1 MNSALNE
8 EVASVAKEAARTLAG
23 NFSEKLRPRLA
34 QIFIDTALVQAR
46 KMAGKDVVTAEIA
59 LESSIANIA
68 RHERVLLER
77 EASNVL
83 IAALMRVAGL
93 ITG

>member
-1 MNSALNE
+1 MSLPSQVE
-8 EVASVAKEAARTLAG
+8 TVASEAAKNLAV

-34 QIFIDTALVQAR
+34 KIFIDVALTQAR
-46 KMAGKDVVTAEIA
+46 KIAGEDTTTAEIA
-59 LESSIANIA
+59 LEASMANIA
-68 RHERVLLER
+68 RHERLLVER

-93 ITG
+93 IAG